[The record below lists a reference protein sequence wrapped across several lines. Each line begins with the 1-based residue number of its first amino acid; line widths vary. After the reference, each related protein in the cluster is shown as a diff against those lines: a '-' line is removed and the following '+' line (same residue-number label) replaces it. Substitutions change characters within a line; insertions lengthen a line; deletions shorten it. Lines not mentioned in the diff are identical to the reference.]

1 MKIKELL
8 EDKDLFG
15 VPTPSPEQ
23 VAKKHG
29 VDLEV
34 IMTQLEQ
41 GINVELEHTHDK
53 AMAREIALDHL
64 AELPDY
70 YTRLDKMEN
79 D

>member
-1 MKIKELL
+1 MRIKELL

-29 VDLEV
+29 VELEL
-34 IMTQLEQ
+34 ILQQLEL
-41 GINVELEHTHDK
+41 GMDVELEHTHDK

>member
-8 EDKDLFG
+8 TEKDLLG

-29 VDLEV
+29 VDLDS
-34 IMTQLEQ
+34 ILNQLAL
-41 GINVELEHTHDK
+41 GIKVEHEHTKDS
-53 AMAREIALDHL
+53 ALAREIALDHL
-64 AELPDY
+64 SELPDY
-70 YTRLDKMEN
+70 YTRLNKMEN

>member
-1 MKIKELL
+1 MKIKELF

-29 VDLEV
+29 ADLDT
-34 IMTQLEQ
+34 ILQQLKL
-41 GINVELEHTHDK
+41 GIKVELEHTRDR
-53 AMAREIALDHL
+53 AMAKEIALDHL